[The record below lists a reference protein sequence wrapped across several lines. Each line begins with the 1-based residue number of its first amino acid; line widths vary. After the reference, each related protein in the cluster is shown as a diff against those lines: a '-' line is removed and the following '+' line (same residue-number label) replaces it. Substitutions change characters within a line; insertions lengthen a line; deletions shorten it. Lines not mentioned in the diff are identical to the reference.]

1 LWSERRARAHTRGDT
16 RARGSQDFPLGE
28 GQRFSRIIGALSFDL
43 PEPVMVSRVLFSVLS
58 VAALAVGASASAKTF
73 KWSSASDIPTWDIH
87 SQNNALGNG
96 VHAAV
101 YESLF
106 YYNKKFDLEPM
117 LATGY
122 KQLNPT
128 QVRITLR
135 QGVKFHDGAAFKADD
150 VVFSLN
156 RAMSKSS
163 NYGVYTQGIDRVV
176 KVDDFT
182 VDILTKAP
190 NPVLIR
196 QLTELRMMDKD
207 WAEKNKSV
215 EPKDIK
221 TKDENFAHRNANGTG
236 PFMLKSWEQDVRLTL
251 VRNPAWWGKMDG
263 NLTEIVYSPIKSE
276 ATRVAALLSGE
287 VDFVLDPSPADLAKL
302 RAADTLKVMDGAE
315 NRTIFFGMD
324 QFRDELPGSNIKGKN
339 PLKDLRVRKALYQA
353 IDINTIA
360 RVTMRGLAQ
369 PTGALISP
377 QVNGWTKKADERW
390 PYDVEAAK
398 KLLADAGYAQGFEV
412 DFACPNNRYINDE
425 EICQSVAAMWAKIGV
440 KAKLRTLPLVT
451 YFPMIQRFEA
461 SIYMLGWGVPTFD
474 ALYSLQS
481 LVRSLGAQGDGNY
494 NVGRYSNPQ
503 MDALIE
509 RIKKEVDQP
518 TRNRLIEQALL
529 LSNNEVSH
537 IPLHNQVIPWAM
549 KKNIDV
555 YHRADNRIDMRAVK
569 VN

>member
-1 LWSERRARAHTRGDT
+1 MRQVASNLITLVHAA
-16 RARGSQDFPLGE
+16 
-28 GQRFSRIIGALSFDL
+28 ALSA
-43 PEPVMVSRVLFSVLS
+43 VLS
-58 VAALAVGASASAKTF
+58 ASPAAANTF
-73 KWSSASDIPTWDIH
+73 KWASASDIPTWDIH
-87 SQNNALGNG
+87 SQNNALANG

-106 YYNKKFDLEPM
+106 YYNKKFELEP
-117 LATGY
+117 LLGTSF
-122 KQLNPT
+122 KQLSPT

-135 QGVKFHDGAAFKADD
+135 QDVKFHDGAAFNADD
-150 VVFSLN
+150 AKFSLE

-163 NYGVYTQGIDRVV
+163 NYGVYTQGIERVV
-176 KVDDFT
+176 RVDEYT
-182 VDILTKAP
+182 IDIITKGP
-190 NPVLIR
+190 NPVLQR
-196 QLTELRMMDKD
+196 QLTELRMMDQG
-207 WAEKNKSV
+207 WAQKHNSV

-236 PFMLKSWEQDVRLTL
+236 PFMLKSWEPDVKL
-251 VRNPAWWGKMDG
+251 VLVKNPAWWGKAET
-263 NLTEIVYSPIKSE
+263 NLTEIIYTPIKSE

-287 VDFVLDPSPADLAKL
+287 VDMVLDPSPADLAKL
-302 RAADTLKVMDGAE
+302 RAAPNLKVVDGAE
-315 NRTIFFGMD
+315 NRTLFFGMD
-324 QFRDELPGSNIKGKN
+324 QFRDELPGSNVKGKN

-353 IDINTIA
+353 IDIQTLA

-369 PTGALISP
+369 PTGALIAP
-377 QVNGWTKKADERW
+377 QVNGWSKKADARW

-398 KLLADAGYAQGFEV
+398 KQLAAAGYPNGFEV

-425 EICQSVAAMWAKIGV
+425 EICQAVTAMWARIGI

-481 LVRSLGAQGDGNY
+481 LVRSVGAQGDGNY

-503 MDALIE
+503 MDALVE
-509 RIKKEVDQP
+509 RIKQEVDQKN
-518 TRNRLIEQALL
+518 RNALIEQALV
-529 LSNNEVSH
+529 LSHQDVSH

-549 KKNIDV
+549 KKNV
-555 YHRADNRIDMRAVK
+555 ELYHRADNRIDMRGVR

>member
-1 LWSERRARAHTRGDT
+1 MQAIQR
-16 RARGSQDFPLGE
+16 PLTA
-28 GQRFSRIIGALSFDL
+28 FAA
-43 PEPVMVSRVLFSVLS
+43 
-58 VAALAVGASASAKTF
+58 AALLAVAPAMAKTF

-106 YYNKKFDLEPM
+106 YYNSKSFALEPQ

-122 KQLNPT
+122 KQVSPT

-135 QGVKFHDGAAFKADD
+135 PGVKFHDGASFNADD
-150 VVFSLN
+150 AKFSLD
-156 RAMSKSS
+156 RAMAKTS
-163 NYGVYTQGIDRVV
+163 NYGPYIQGIDRIV
-176 KVDDFT
+176 KVDDMTIDVFT
-182 VDILTKAP
+182 KGP
-190 NPVLIR
+190 NPVLLR
-196 QLTELRMMDKD
+196 QLTELRMMDKE
-207 WAEKNKSV
+207 WSEKNKSV

-236 PFMLKSWEQDVRLTL
+236 PFVLKSWEQDVKL
-251 VRNPAWWGKMDG
+251 VLAKNPNWWGKMDG
-263 NLTEIVYSPIKSE
+263 NVTEIVYTPIKSE

-287 VDFVLDPSPADLAKL
+287 VDMVLDPSPADLARL
-302 RAADTLKVMDGAE
+302 RAATNLKVVDGAE
-315 NRTIFFGMD
+315 NRTIFFGLD
-324 QFRDELPGSNIKGKN
+324 QFRDELPGSNVKGKN
-339 PLKDLRVRKALYQA
+339 PLKDVRVRKALYQA
-353 IDINTIA
+353 IDIQTIN
-360 RVTMRGLAQ
+360 RITMRGLSQ
-369 PTGALISP
+369 PTGALIAP
-377 QVNGWTKKADERW
+377 QVNGWTKKADARW
-390 PYDVEAAK
+390 PYSMDAAK
-398 KLLADAGYAQGFEV
+398 KLLAEAGYPQGFEV

-451 YFPMIQRFEA
+451 YFPMIQRYEA

-481 LVRSLGAQGDGNY
+481 LVRSVGAGGDGNY

-503 MDALIE
+503 MDALVE
-509 RIKKEVDQP
+509 RIKAEVDQKR
-518 TRNRLIEQALL
+518 RNELIEQALL
-529 LSNNEVSH
+529 LSHQDVSH

-549 KKNIDV
+549 KKNIELV
-555 YHRADNRIDMRAVK
+555 HRADNRIDMRGVK